1 MIAILD
7 YKAGNISSVQNALQ
21 KLNVESTLT
30 REVKAL
36 KTADKIIIPGV
47 GEASTAM
54 QDLNANG
61 LIEIIQ
67 NLKQPVLGI
76 CLGMQLLCEYSEEGE
91 TDCIGI
97 FKTKVKRFPSKEI
110 VPHMGWNNFSEVKGP
125 LFNHVSLKD
134 DVYFVHSY
142 YAEIVK
148 ETIAITDYILPF
160 SAAFQN
166 DNFFGTQFH
175 PEKSDRIGSQIL
187 TNFLAL

>member
-134 DVYFVHSY
+134 DVYFVQSY

-160 SAAFQN
+160 SAALQN